1 MGICIVIE
9 DIQWNDEKEAWLK
22 VARRLSFIMAEEA
35 IAAGEIVDDYLHP
48 DPARAHERIMVF
60 RVGGRCVGV
69 PYARQGQCRFLKTMY
84 FSRDLD
90 RKYGVKNG

>member
-1 MGICIVIE
+1 MNE
-9 DIQWNDEKEAWLK
+9 DIQWNVEKDAWLK
-22 VARRLSFIMAEEA
+22 TVRGLSFIMAEEA
-35 IAAGEIVDDYLHP
+35 IAVDEIVDDYLHP
-48 DPARAHERIMVF
+48 DPARAHQRIMVF

-69 PYARQGQCRFLKTMY
+69 PYVRQNQCWFLKTMY